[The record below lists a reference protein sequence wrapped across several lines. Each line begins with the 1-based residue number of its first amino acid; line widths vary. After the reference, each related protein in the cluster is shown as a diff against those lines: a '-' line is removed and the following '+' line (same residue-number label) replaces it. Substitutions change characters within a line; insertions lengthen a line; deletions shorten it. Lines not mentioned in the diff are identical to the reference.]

1 MAASRYVGRVG
12 GLAVALGVGA
22 ALSVA
27 AAGSAAADARG
38 DATSSTADRAPVSRS
53 AHTPSRTAQTTKR
66 SPALTSRQ
74 APPVAARR
82 ATAVAPVRTP
92 DPSPT
97 LAVRAPAQPLAATV
111 GTASA
116 TTGAVAN
123 ANGTPAPV
131 SDLPGFGILAAIRR
145 EFFNASPTLT
155 PVIYGQ
161 TTNASGQAVVTGNL
175 GAADADGD
183 TLSYTYIST
192 PQNGGTLNVD
202 QSTGD
207 FTYTAPSFMD
217 TFGGFDQFNVVVTD
231 QTPGAF
237 PTFHGI
243 FDLISRIPVFGPII
257 DNTAQLLGLASPYTN
272 AVPARVPIVVEPT
285 QPAAPLTGTAAA
297 LSANTPIDQNGWQR
311 YVLTPQGC
319 TTGTVCTVQPVSL
332 YYKSDG
338 VTIAPNGDITLNYT
352 LGGQAPVV
360 IVDYG
365 QDVGGY
371 TRYTY
376 TSSSPNIIQTAYS
389 ETISNMSPI
398 GDGAGST
405 TLLANSGA
413 PLTVDYTPVWFGDG
427 QWDGT
432 QLQGGYQY
440 QLITLKL
447 PGSLTLSKVATE
459 MTAPLRSADG
469 YAGYFLSNSDTINR
483 IWYAGAYT
491 INLDEIKAG
500 TPGFAGPYPLS
511 ILGEAAKRDRAIWA
525 GDLLTAGQTLHDVFG
540 ADGDVLARNNL
551 TIMANNPVKA
561 FVLWF
566 LSLPVAV
573 PSSLSEPGPAP
584 GVCSGIAKGGC
595 EFWGATYSMN
605 FAQNMADYYKL
616 TGDTAFISE
625 NWAAVQ
631 RSIEYGNS
639 LINPATGLVDVP
651 PIASLDWSVVNR
663 AVGQN
668 TAANV
673 LQYGSLTSAAT
684 LAAAIGDSAS
694 AAQYSAQAAALKQ
707 AINANLWNPALG
719 AYDASTDA
727 RDFVVQD
734 ANTWAVLYGVADAAQ
749 SAQIVETMARVLKTD
764 YGLRAA
770 EAGVGGYPQIVSPF
784 IGSANLA
791 VNYLTNRPDLAMQQ
805 MMTTWGYMV
814 NSEAGS
820 TTWERINLPD
830 GNLSA
835 SIPHLFGDSASHA
848 WSTGA
853 TSALSDYVLG
863 VTPTDVA
870 YRSWQVKPFPQG
882 LTFAQGR
889 VPTAQGTIGVR
900 WDLSS
905 TAFRMTVEAPGAVP
919 GTVAIPKMGAPR
931 TVYQDGSPVTPAS
944 QDADYYY
951 FTGVTGS
958 HTWAWSTTP

>member
-1 MAASRYVGRVG
+1 MAASRYVGRIG
-12 GLAVALGVGA
+12 GLAVALGIGA
-22 ALSVA
+22 ALSVV
-27 AAGSAAADARG
+27 AAGAASADEQGEATAA
-38 DATSSTADRAPVSRS
+38 SADRASVSRS
-53 AHTPSRTAQTTKR
+53 APTRSASSVRAQSPRAQTNKR
-66 SPALTSRQ
+66 PPALAATS
-74 APPVAARR
+74 PVSASPRR
-82 ATAVAPVRTP
+82 ATVPGPALDATAALPVAR
-92 DPSPT
+92 S
-97 LAVRAPAQPLAATV
+97 
-111 GTASA
+111 
-116 TTGAVAN
+116 
-123 ANGTPAPV
+123 TPAANPNATPTPV
-131 SDLPGFGILAAIRR
+131 TEVAGWGILAAIRR
-145 EFFNASPTLT
+145 EFFNASPTIT

-161 TTNASGQAVVTGNL
+161 STSASGQAVITGNL

-192 PQNGGTLNVD
+192 PQNGGTLSVD
-202 QSTGD
+202 QITGD
-207 FTYTAPSFMD
+207 FTYTAPAVMNAL
-217 TFGGFDQFNVVVTD
+217 GGFDQFNVVVSD
-231 QTPGAF
+231 QTPGGI

-243 FDLISRIPVFGPII
+243 FDLVSRIPVLGPII

-272 AVPARVPIVVEPT
+272 AVPARVPIIVEPT

-297 LSANTPIDQNGWQR
+297 LSVNTPIDQNGWQR

-319 TTGTVCTVQPVSL
+319 TTGAVCTVTPVSL
-332 YYKSDG
+332 YYKSDD

-376 TSSSPNIIQTAYS
+376 SMSSPNVIQTAYS
-389 ETISNMSPI
+389 ETITNMSPV

-405 TLLANSGA
+405 VLLANSGA
-413 PLTVDYTPVWFGDG
+413 PLTVDYTPVWFGEG

-447 PGSLTLSKVATE
+447 PGSVTLSKVATE

-469 YAGYFLSNSDTINR
+469 YAGNFLSSSDTLNR
-483 IWYAGAYT
+483 VWYAGAYT

-511 ILGEAAKRDRAIWA
+511 ILAEAAKRDRAIWA

-540 ADGDVLARNNL
+540 ALGDSLARNNL
-551 TIMANNPVKA
+551 TIMADNPVKA

-605 FAQNMADYYKL
+605 FAQNMVNYYKL
-616 TGDTAFISE
+616 TGDTAFIEE
-625 NWAAVQ
+625 NWTAVK
-631 RSIEYGNS
+631 RSVEYGNS

-749 SAQIVETMARVLKTD
+749 SGQIVDTMARVLKTE
-764 YGLRAA
+764 YGPRAA
-770 EAGVGGYPQIVSPF
+770 EAGIGGYPQIVSPF
-784 IGSANLA
+784 IGGFNLA
-791 VNYLTNRPDLAMQQ
+791 VNYLVGRPDLAMQQ
-805 MMTTWGYMV
+805 MMATWGYMV

-820 TTWERINLPD
+820 TTWERINLPNGD
-830 GNLSA
+830 LSA
-835 SIPHLFGDSASHA
+835 SIPHLFGESASHA

-900 WDLSS
+900 WDLSD
-905 TAFRMTVEAPGAVP
+905 TAFRMTVEAPNGVA
-919 GTVAIPKMGAPR
+919 GTVAVPKMGAPR
-931 TVYQDGSPVTPAS
+931 TVYQNGSPVTPS
-944 QDADYYY
+944 YEDGDYAY

-958 HTWAWSTTP
+958 NTWAWSTTP